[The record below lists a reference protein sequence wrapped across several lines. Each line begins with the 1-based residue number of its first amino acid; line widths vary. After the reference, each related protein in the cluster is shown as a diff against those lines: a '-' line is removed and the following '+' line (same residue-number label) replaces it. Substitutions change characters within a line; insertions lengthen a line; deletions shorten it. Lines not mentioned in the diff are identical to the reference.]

1 MKENIPLTYIINWSV
16 QLYSIGYQYIAIIDN
31 FLNAKEEKS
40 FPKKIIFFSFF
51 RNKVCRIFAHEIK
64 IETQTDNG
72 FLLNYLL
79 LIFPYYA

>member
-1 MKENIPLTYIINWSV
+1 MERKVFQKNY
-16 QLYSIGYQYIAIIDN
+16 
-31 FLNAKEEKS
+31 FL
-40 FPKKIIFFSFF
+40 SFF